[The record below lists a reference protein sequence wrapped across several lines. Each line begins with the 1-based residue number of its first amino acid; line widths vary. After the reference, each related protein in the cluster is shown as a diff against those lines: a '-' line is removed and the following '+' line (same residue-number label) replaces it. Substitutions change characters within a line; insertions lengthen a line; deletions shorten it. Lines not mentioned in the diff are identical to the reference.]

1 MLGLSRRELLTAAA
15 ACAVAACSS
24 PSPRAQASSAVA
36 VPPARRASGL
46 EFLLSCVRPWP
57 ELGPEYTFVSPPH
70 RKDRSPIYDA
80 ALVSLVLVRAGH
92 REEAGRVLGG
102 LAARQD
108 NDGSLPFSIA
118 RAGRERGPQYV
129 RSGALAWVGYAAADY
144 LGASREGP
152 HRVPVVQ
159 MAHKIANLLLRSRP
173 SAAGDPRN
181 GLVTGGRSMLR
192 YETKA
197 GKLREILVDAKITW
211 ASVEHNIDAFFFLRA
226 LARTTERSDYAEA
239 AHVIARALVERAW
252 LPEIG
257 QFARGV
263 HAAGVDRALALDCAS
278 WGALAL
284 HALGDEERAR
294 AAVLATSRYLTSAR
308 GVRGHRPY
316 ADGFAIE
323 SRALRQYLGGELET
337 LAWSDTNAVWPEGT
351 AGVALALA
359 RLGERAEA
367 AALLHGLEALRSAD
381 GSLPTST
388 VEVPSELDTA
398 PGIAGTAWFELV
410 RREVFDGAPAVFL
423 T

>member
-1 MLGLSRRELLTAAA
+1 MRRLSRRELLVATAA
-15 ACAVAACSS
+15 ACATAACAS
-24 PSPRAQASSAVA
+24 PAPRARGGSAS
-36 VPPARRASGL
+36 PPAGHASGL
-46 EFLLSCVRPWP
+46 DFLLSCVRPWP
-57 ELGPEYTFVSPPH
+57 ELGAEYAFVSPPH
-70 RKDRSPIYDA
+70 RADRSPIYDA
-80 ALVSLVLVRAGH
+80 ALVALVLVRAGRH
-92 REEAGRVLGG
+92 EEAGRVLGG
-102 LAARQD
+102 LAARQEK
-108 NDGSLPFSIA
+108 DGALPFSIA
-118 RAGRERGPQYV
+118 RAGREKGPQYV
-129 RSGALAWVGYAAADY
+129 RNGALAWVGYAAADY
-144 LGASREGP
+144 LGSSREGP
-152 HRVPVVQ
+152 HRVPIVK
-159 MAHKIANLLLRSRP
+159 MAHEIANLLLRSRP
-173 SAAGDPRN
+173 SAAGDPRS

-197 GKLREILVDAKITW
+197 GKLREILVDAPITW

-226 LARTTERSDYAEA
+226 LARTTERSDYEEA
-239 AHVIARALVERAW
+239 ALAIARALVDRAW

-263 HAAGVDRALALDCAS
+263 DASGVDRTLALDCAS

-284 HALGDEERAR
+284 HALGDDERAR
-294 AAVLATSRYLTSAR
+294 AAVQATSRYLTSAR

-367 AALLHGLEALRSAD
+367 AALLRGLDTLRAAD

-388 VEVPSELDTA
+388 VEIPSELDTA

-410 RREVFDGAPAVFL
+410 RREVFDGAPPVFL